1 MYFLK
6 GVAPMSGSEYSSSD
20 SEATLDDIPPIVI
33 DADLE
38 EEENMSDMSSMLNLQ
53 GPDKLGNNQPLDIV
67 PLNSIPFRQEVAFHQ
82 KVDSSKEEVPVP
94 QWMKQLDNYKD
105 GDWTVFLQIRD
116 DGHKDWKIVKY
127 WLPKILEKVNRAIW
141 VETPSW
147 VITCCG
153 WKLKPVVLINV
164 DAYIDKAHIYITPEH
179 MSSCSLSLP
188 SIIKSTKPCFC
199 SREMGF

>member
-1 MYFLK
+1 MTYLDAKVTMASVRGRVLQQTAEPDEEESMYFLK

-116 DGHKDWKIVKY
+116 DGHKDWVI
-127 WLPKILEKVNRAIW
+127 PTNTNRAAMAKVGVWSLRDNDIG
-141 VETPSW
+141 
-147 VITCCG
+147 G
-153 WKLKPVVLINV
+153 WGFQTLSS
-164 DAYIDKAHIYITPEH
+164 ITP
-179 MSSCSLSLP
+179 LSLDN
-188 SIIKSTKPCFC
+188 SEDAG
-199 SREMGF
+199 SRS

>member
-1 MYFLK
+1 MSNNASK

-116 DGHKDWKIVKY
+116 DGHKDWVSGA
-127 WLPKILEKVNRAIW
+127 ILHFFIKFVTYA
-141 VETPSW
+141 
-147 VITCCG
+147 
-153 WKLKPVVLINV
+153 LLF
-164 DAYIDKAHIYITPEH
+164 YIYFWYI
-179 MSSCSLSLP
+179 
-188 SIIKSTKPCFC
+188 
-199 SREMGF
+199 